1 MGRFRRR
8 RGPAHLPG
16 SGHQG
21 CRGREQRDGPWPGD
35 RLRGRRSR
43 GRCGRHHPGA
53 ASNISPTINE
63 KGDELRDKIEAARQR
78 IADQVAK
85 NADADAD
92 AAEIVKD
99 VAETAKEAA
108 KDAAATAEEGAKETA
123 AEVKEAAGEVAK
135 AAEGKK
141 DEK

>member
-1 MGRFRRR
+1 MRAKGNA
-8 RGPAHLPG
+8 GEHLCTNPPYGYIKDPA
-16 SGHQG
+16 
-21 CRGREQRDGPWPGD
+21 DKKKW
-35 RLRGRRSR
+35 
-43 GRCGRHHPGA
+43 
-53 ASNISPTINE
+53 IV
-63 KGDELRDKIEAARQR
+63 DE
-78 IADQVAK
+78 
-85 NADADAD
+85 D

>member
-1 MGRFRRR
+1 MDVIERMRAAIAA
-8 RGPAHLPG
+8 RGMADADTPVLLMVSGG
-16 SGHQG
+16 SDSTALAYAACELAQAGEIGMLAMLHVNHH
-21 CRGREQRDGPWPGD
+21 
-35 RLRGRRSR
+35 LRG
-43 GRCGRHHPGA
+43 
-53 ASNISPTINE
+53 E
-63 KGDELRDKIEAARQR
+63 
-78 IADQVAK
+78 
-85 NADADAD
+85 DADAD
-92 AAEIVKD
+92 AAETVKD